1 MCGQGFARVAAVTA
15 RAVVGR
21 FVPVVAVAVVAVVAG
36 GCGSPSAP
44 PAPTAPPASPPPASQ
59 PGTGA
64 LPANAP
70 DVIKLPD
77 GFAPEGIAVG
87 QGTTAYVSNRENGAI
102 YRIDLA
108 TGHGGQLAPP
118 SGRGMQGM
126 KVRDGKIYAA
136 GRGAGDARVIDAN
149 TGRQLAS
156 IPLVQRPTEDNN
168 LINDDL
174 LTDDAWWLTDSR
186 NPVLYRIA
194 LKPGGALPTPA
205 DVRKVPLTGDY
216 HQQKGVNANGIA
228 PAPDGAG
235 LLVVQSNTGTLLRVD
250 PKTGNARKVDLGGE
264 TLDDGDGLL
273 LDGQTLYVA
282 QNDPNKL
289 VVIQLDRAATK
300 GTVTRRVA
308 DPRFDNPSTIAA
320 YGGRLYLPNARFN
333 ADPTPTT
340 AYTVIS
346 IPLPR

>member
-1 MCGQGFARVAAVTA
+1 MTA

-21 FVPVVAVAVVAVVAG
+21 IVPVAAVAVLAVVTS
-36 GCGSPSAP
+36 GCGSPPAPSAP
-44 PAPTAPPASPPPASQ
+44 PVPATPPAPSASPAPGAQ
-59 PGTGA
+59 PGAGS

-87 QGTTAYVSNRENGAI
+87 QGATAYVSNRETGAI

-108 TGHGGQLAPP
+108 TGRGGQLAPP

-126 KVRDGKIYAA
+126 KVRDGKVYAA

-149 TGRQLAS
+149 TGQQLAS

-174 LTDDAWWLTDSR
+174 LTADAWWLTDSR

-194 LKPGGALPTPA
+194 RRPDGSLPTPA
-205 DVRKVPLTGDY
+205 DVRVVPLSGDY
-216 HQQKGVNANGIA
+216 HHQNGVNANGIA
-228 PAPDGAG
+228 LTPDGAG
-235 LLVVQSNTGTLLRVD
+235 LLIVQSNTGTLLRVD
-250 PKTGNARKVDLGGE
+250 PNTGNARKVDLGGQ

-289 VVIQLDRAATK
+289 VVIQLDRTATK
-300 GTVTRRVA
+300 GTVTKRIA

-333 ADPTPTT
+333 SDPTPTS